1 MDGKLN
7 CSMTAENAAFTKIRH
22 LDSRVTDA
30 ETRLDILEQETT
42 QLDGALQNALT
53 SLGEK
58 VETESV
64 DTTSLK
70 ADTVEAVNV
79 TSDNVNT
86 LDLTATTIEA
96 ETINADNLENVN
108 VLHGKTVDV
117 EKTIATIG
125 QFTETQT
132 TTANNSTT
140 NTTELNVSNEANLTG
155 QVNID
160 GDVTFIKDNG
170 LSKLQ
175 GNYLEIDAA
184 NVVIDNKNDA
194 EYALYVPGINGDAL
208 FGGSVAVQDTLAT
221 KNLMVTEEAH
231 FSNLTLNENTVLDN
245 PTLEN
250 IAQTQELT
258 DKALDI
264 DENGKIVRKFVAG
277 GSAGSVAS
285 ALIANET
292 RYNYGGLL
300 DKYKQVEEEGAP
312 FQIILSDTASYT
324 FYPDLNDNSYLENS
338 NGQRYVFEVEPQ
350 VSSMLQMLSL
360 VHKNIFYTVVP
371 TLDDVKDVIGA
382 TLLKINM
389 NNMNVEYS
397 IDVSEYFIC
406 SLHNLSEK
414 LAWIPSQCGNILSDD
429 KPVLPFTYT
438 NKYVDLVS
446 GNILTRDTKFL
457 PGSAY
462 YLSKT
467 NNWYQLVGSSAANE
481 YYWATNNKYSSI
493 EDAALVDTPYQ
504 DDNAYIVD
512 APVFMHKGRRIQ
524 WFDRGISNALTLD
537 SKTVLVLDENDNKVL
552 FSPGLL
558 RFNGVEYATNLYNN
572 LGYVVN
578 EYIAEIPYYVEK
590 VKIDRTQADFT
601 DVPITA
607 DTITI
612 NDKATIKDIET
623 STIETST
630 IDAEV
635 VKTIDA
641 EVDGM
646 TFYRGKWYDKVFSSA
661 KPLVDYIL
669 DTTDKSPY
677 QTYNILFTGN
687 VLDFRAADLPN
698 TTITSSQVIGTYKV
712 YSDSNDDVRELNFVE
727 DGYDPL
733 AIGFHLF
740 NSIYFYGFETQLDVA
755 SKDNTRC
762 LHLNN
767 CTLHF
772 KDNYGASTSVGIVKL
787 NKCNNVSITAT
798 NINWN
803 SFPGAE
809 WENCN
814 NVQLRNWGFINGGT
828 YSSMSIWMV
837 DCNDCYIAVPPIN
850 IKTVSFGQVGKGNNL
865 VVHFKSEYGT
875 KKEPTYTTAIQ

>member
-1 MDGKLN
+1 MDGRMN
-7 CSMTAENAAFTKIRH
+7 CHLTAENAAFTKLRH
-22 LDSRVTDA
+22 LENRVVET
-30 ETRLDILEQETT
+30 ETRLDVLEQETT
-42 QLDGALQNALT
+42 QLDEALQNALT

-64 DTTSLK
+64 DTTSLN
-70 ADTVEAVNV
+70 ADTVDATHIEADSI
-79 TSDNVNT
+79 TT
-86 LDLTATTIEA
+86 PELTATTIEA
-96 ETINADNLENVN
+96 ESIDVDNLENVN

-140 NTTELNVSNEANLTG
+140 NTEELNVSNEANLTG

-160 GDVTFIKDNG
+160 GDMTFTKDNG

-264 DENGKIVRKFVAG
+264 DENGKLVRKFVAG
-277 GSAGSVAS
+277 GSAGTVAN

-292 RYNYGGLL
+292 RYVSELN
-300 DKYKQVEEEGAP
+300 P
-312 FQIILSDTASYT
+312 IL
-324 FYPDLNDNSYLENS
+324 
-338 NGQRYVFEVEPQ
+338 QRAEDDINYVFQVDTNTFIPMVYDEERPDEPLAAIPNGDAADPFLTC
-350 VSSMLQMLSL
+350 SHLD
-360 VHKNIFYTVVP
+360 NIYYIKGSEYLKYNITTGATTVV
-371 TLDDVKDVIGA
+371 A
-382 TLLKINM
+382 Q
-389 NNMNVEYS
+389 
-397 IDVSEYFIC
+397 IDE
-406 SLHNLSEK
+406 
-414 LAWIPSQCGNILSDD
+414 
-429 KPVLPFTYT
+429 
-438 NKYVDLVS
+438 
-446 GNILTRDTKFL
+446 
-457 PGSAY
+457 
-462 YLSKT
+462 SKT
-467 NNWYQLVGSSAANE
+467 YVTMSIFFGKVLNE
-481 YYWATNNKYSSI
+481 DIPVYYCA
-493 EDAALVDTPYQ
+493 
-504 DDNAYIVD
+504 
-512 APVFMHKGRRIQ
+512 
-524 WFDRGISNALTLD
+524 
-537 SKTVLVLDENDNKVL
+537 NDNKMYSLLDGSELEVSFNSDEEVLTVYADKNGKTYKGIISTDTSFNSILDEGQGVL
-552 FSPGLL
+552 FEVPDRPDDDGKGYAVNCPAAILDMDNDRMGVINGGQQVDVEGEALFYRLVKDGTYIYSAMGLVYTY
-558 RFNGVEYATNLYNN
+558 NESDTYAVLQPSTVYNYGYFAGFDYITNT
-572 LGYVVN
+572 
-578 EYIAEIPYYVEK
+578 PHQVEK

-601 DVPITA
+601 DVPVTADTITA

-727 DGYDPL
+727 AGYDPL
-733 AIGFHLF
+733 AIGFRLF

-755 SKDNTRC
+755 SKDSTKC

-772 KDNYGASTSVGIVKL
+772 KDNYGASTSVGTFKL

-798 NINWN
+798 DINWS
-803 SFPGAE
+803 SFPGAQ

-814 NVQLRNWGFINGGT
+814 NVQLRYWGFIQGGT
-828 YSSMSIWMV
+828 YSSMNIWMV

-865 VVHFKSEYGT
+865 VVHFQSEYGT